1 MNLIPLITDYDL
13 FLFVFHPD
21 QLSDTQKEYI
31 ARNNRF
37 SETIEHFKELAM
49 YAKEELTDQDR
60 DLLRSKIGV
69 YRPADN
75 IIYLNP
81 ARTNSETKKQPKV
94 VYRAASVEVEEKLTT
109 KTFFDEKKH
118 FMVKANINHRT
129 TKIYIFSGT
138 GETLRNISI
147 RIHPGNTL
155 HHLDDNTQPLVLEG
169 RVEVEHLSLEMG

>member
-1 MNLIPLITDYDL
+1 MNLIPLITEYDL

-31 ARNNRF
+31 AGNSGF

-49 YAKEELTDQDR
+49 HAKEELTDQDK
-60 DLLRSKIGV
+60 DLLKSKIGA

-75 IIYLNP
+75 IIYLFP
-81 ARTNSETKKQPKV
+81 ARTHSETKKQPKV